1 MSNQMEIYDVSP
13 LRHRRRTAIF
23 RKRRIPCHGRRS
35 WFHSDS
41 VTLITRSL
49 SDFRPPRNSALGGHP
64 ARAASVGSVGRLVG
78 LINGSATSPRACA
91 PRPLLLVAAA
101 TCPVFPP
108 ALACLVQARTHAPRP
123 NLLWIEEEENDTPQ
137 YFIISLGT
145 SSIDGSGE
153 TIDS

>member
-1 MSNQMEIYDVSP
+1 MP
-13 LRHRRRTAIF
+13 RTPIMVPF
-23 RKRRIPCHGRRS
+23 RLG
-35 WFHSDS
+35 DANNA
-41 VTLITRSL
+41 VTLSTPDLLGIPLWVGIPRAR
-49 SDFRPPRNSALGGHP
+49 RPWFLLGGW
-64 ARAASVGSVGRLVG
+64 ANQRKCDLVSRL
-78 LINGSATSPRACA
+78 
-91 PRPLLLVAAA
+91 RPLLLVAAA

-123 NLLWIEEEENDTPQ
+123 NLLWIEEEKNDTRQ